1 MASCKIKKK
10 TPLSPHGSTTMPPLP
25 WQDKFSGDSKKIC
38 TNLHSTT
45 MWLTICSIFFTSIKK
60 TTTFSSTN
68 LTKPSFRVPAQLF
81 SLLLKVINKKAKEAT
96 LWSLKKIPRWCPLFK
111 RTTLLFSIFLQI
123 ANFAHQ
129 KRSHHRS
136 LHWSAWA
143 ENQQQVQNIQKYTF
157 P

>member
-1 MASCKIKKK
+1 MALCRIKKK
-10 TPLSPHGSTTMPPLP
+10 TLLSPRGSTTMPLLQWP
-25 WQDKFSGDSKKIC
+25 DKFSGDSKKIC

-45 MWLTICSIFFTSIKK
+45 MWLTIWSIFFTSIKK

-68 LTKPSFRVPAQLF
+68 LTKPSFKVPAQLF
-81 SLLLKVINKKAKEAT
+81 SLLLKVINKKVKKTT

-111 RTTLLFSIFLQI
+111 RTALLFPILLQI

-129 KRSHHRS
+129 KRAHHRS
-136 LHWSAWA
+136 LCWSAWA
-143 ENQQQVQNIQKYTF
+143 ENQQQVQNIQKYSF